1 MDVEANRSAEKLVL
15 LVTQKRRKRAD
26 TEHAANS
33 RRLKR
38 HCSNQHLNSGTEA
51 HVPLVHSDDRVYQQD
66 TSPSELS
73 LSPENGQQ
81 HPGQDN
87 VASGSTR
94 AHAVDG
100 SVKVGNVQGLGSVVQ
115 KSPAHSDHLLISTR
129 RSLYCERFLG
139 FGPATRSDGHQGQ
152 GKFPSPPE
160 EDLEDPSGED
170 PEGLELGRS
179 KPELE
184 SVPGRQGRPLLSP
197 EQEKESPAP
206 VPAPARPQ
214 TRLQEESSL
223 NLGPIPATPVPNF
236 SNTCDSSI
244 LHHQRLAD
252 LCCGTAQDPQHD
264 DSGDDDE
271 VPIVTFGN
279 IDSENDPEH
288 HHEPCENTVL
298 DQPTKPLRFE
308 VTRGHSVDDTPEDIN
323 SDDGGTNGELGER
336 SEPVIDL
343 YDTDTESIEGSQN
356 DATNSHHLSQ
366 RLDSMTIGE
375 SGSEGYA
382 SDAYANRGSPSPSP
396 SPEQNVCSSPTDTDA
411 LYQDSS
417 SEAASLYEDS
427 DYETYDDDQSD
438 EQTDDEEDEYL
449 SDLCE
454 ADKDTPDAN
463 DSNALTPMAPSGR
476 RRLTSEEREL
486 VRQTRE
492 IGACVRC
499 RFQKIKCFPD
509 PRNPEGKCKT
519 CRRFSKTSP
528 KTIHRIPCLRLRI
541 TEIVLYRSGGL
552 NLTRRW
558 KGTEMRDIPGRL
570 TMSTV
575 VRIQVSQNFYKK
587 PIFLDVVQF
596 TPQDGDVTARYWTEY
611 HSGMTVFKKK
621 ELATYCLSNIY
632 ETAENIRQHTVENAL
647 PELLET
653 TQDEFASGREGRFV
667 ICKTYQLAMIRFIK
681 LTKEMRLGNPMSQE
695 DKKEVKIFGNLFIMW
710 FAIQHTI
717 GSLYIQGDETLG
729 MEPETQDK
737 SYPLCNKIPAP
748 RMVVAQFDPLV
759 CSCILDIY
767 KDKLL
772 RDVDWLFN
780 QDKNRW
786 WFAMYTVVFNL
797 LREASRMT
805 ADRYRHARENFGPK
819 PRYSIPGFVESLHE
833 SCNNILTHW
842 HYYNCNKW
850 PKNKE
855 DDAEHFAEL
864 SADQLDLIRQTRG
877 DECIK
882 KHLSVWKQFKANNGK
897 VNAPDLDKNP
907 KAVRYTGN
915 QDKFDW
921 DHPLYWVAQMF
932 EKNWYPHPTYQR
944 EPEPN
949 HPFPTPIST
958 PS

>member
-38 HCSNQHLNSGTEA
+38 HCSNQHLNSGIEG
-51 HVPLVHSDDRVYQQD
+51 HVPLVHSDERVYQQD

-87 VASGSTR
+87 VASGSTC
-94 AHAVDG
+94 AHADDG
-100 SVKVGNVQGLGSVVQ
+100 SVKVGNVQRSGSVVQ
-115 KSPAHSDHLLISTR
+115 KSPAHSDHLPISTR
-129 RSLYCERFLG
+129 RSPYCERFLG
-139 FGPATRSDGHQGQ
+139 FGLATRSDGQQDQ

-160 EDLEDPSGED
+160 VDLEDPSGED
-170 PEGLELGRS
+170 PEGLELRQS

-197 EQEKESPAP
+197 EQEKESP

-223 NLGPIPATPVPNF
+223 NLGLIPVTPGPNF
-236 SNTCDSSI
+236 STTCDSSI

-252 LCCGTAQDPQHD
+252 LCCSTAQDPQHD
-264 DSGDDDE
+264 DSVDDDE
-271 VPIVTFGN
+271 VPIIKFGN
-279 IDSENDPEH
+279 IDFENDSEH

-298 DQPTKPLRFE
+298 DQPTKLLLFA
-308 VTRGHSVDDTPEDIN
+308 VTRGHSVDDTPEDVN

-336 SEPVIDL
+336 SEPVNDL

-356 DATNSHHLSQ
+356 DATNSHTLSQ
-366 RLDSMTIGE
+366 RLDSMTIGD

-396 SPEQNVCSSPTDTDA
+396 EQNVCSSPIDTDA

-427 DYETYDDDQSD
+427 DYEAYDDDQSD
-438 EQTDDEEDEYL
+438 GQTDEEEDEYL

-454 ADKDTPDAN
+454 ADEDTHDVNA
-463 DSNALTPMAPSGR
+463 SNALTPPMAPSGR

-519 CRRFSKTSP
+519 CKRFSKTSP
-528 KTIHRIPCLRLRI
+528 KTIHRVPCLRLRI

-558 KGTEMRDIPGRL
+558 KGIEMRDIPGRL
-570 TMSTV
+570 SKPRI
-575 VRIQVSQNFYKK
+575 VRIQVSQDFCKK
-587 PIFLDVVQF
+587 PMFLDVVQF
-596 TPQDGDVTARYWTEY
+596 TPQDGDVTARYWTDN
-611 HSGMTVFKKK
+611 HSGTMAFKKK
-621 ELATYCLSNIY
+621 ELATYCLNSIY
-632 ETAENIRQHTVENAL
+632 ETAENVRQYTVENAL
-647 PELLET
+647 PALLQTIQEEL
-653 TQDEFASGREGRFV
+653 ASGHEGRLV
-667 ICKTYQLAMIRFIK
+667 VCRTYQLAMIRFMK
-681 LTKEMRLGNPMSQE
+681 LTKEMRLGNSMSQE
-695 DKKEVKIFGNLFIMW
+695 DKKEVEVFGNLFIMW
-710 FAIQHTI
+710 CAIQHTV

-729 MEPETQDK
+729 MQPETQDK
-737 SYPLCNKIPAP
+737 SYPLYGKISAP
-748 RMVVAQFDPLV
+748 RMIVAQFDNLV
-759 CSCILDIY
+759 YNWVLEIY
-767 KDKLL
+767 KEKLL
-772 RDVDWLFN
+772 RDVDWLFS

-786 WFAMYTVVFNL
+786 WFTMYTVVFIL
-797 LREASRMT
+797 LRESSRMT
-805 ADRYRHARENFGPK
+805 ADRYRHARDNFGPK

-855 DDAEHFAEL
+855 DDAEHFAGL
-864 SADQLDLIRQTRG
+864 AGDQLDLIRQTRW

-882 KHLSVWKQFKANNGK
+882 QHLSVWKQFKANNGK
-897 VNAPDLDKNP
+897 VNIPDLGRDP
-907 KAVRYTGN
+907 EDVRYIGN

-921 DHPLYWVAQMF
+921 DHSLYWVAQMF

-944 EPEPN
+944 EPVPN
-949 HPFPTPIST
+949 NPFPTPIST